1 MFKVHSSV
9 VRRHE
14 GDFVDWVL
22 FYWVQTRGVFYVE
35 EVRPTL
41 AYYDVE
47 LVGEDGCQN
56 VDMAIKFRVGIGTIG
71 YLHSY
76 KHKEPIMS
84 LYLYIFDLVPILV
97 SMSMSTINL
106 TLPTYVVC

>member
-1 MFKVHSSV
+1 MGSILL
-9 VRRHE
+9 
-14 GDFVDWVL
+14 G
-22 FYWVQTRGVFYVE
+22 TRGVFYE
-35 EVRPTL
+35 EKVRPAP

>member
-1 MFKVHSSV
+1 MCPAI
-9 VRRHE
+9 
-14 GDFVDWVL
+14 
-22 FYWVQTRGVFYVE
+22 
-35 EVRPTL
+35 RPECN
-41 AYYDVE
+41 VE

>member
-1 MFKVHSSV
+1 MK
-9 VRRHE
+9 RR
-14 GDFVDWVL
+14 FAL
-22 FYWVQTRGVFYVE
+22 PL
-35 EVRPTL
+35 PTTMLNWL
-41 AYYDVE
+41 ARTV
-47 LVGEDGCQN
+47 